1 MHTSEGVH
9 VAEGLDAL
17 LKPVGSRGGR
27 RGWAREGLGP
37 SPPWGT
43 HPTSCPCPWSFLPP
57 SSPPRSTPQ
66 GSASA
71 LRSRWG
77 SGRGWAERGGGFGES
92 DQGGDTHLSLSLG
105 VSVGSPGAGGQGCQ
119 GNWATHP
126 PEEAE
131 HREGLCM
138 RPWVPL
144 GVGEDQGPRSGLAGG
159 RRRAVGLFIIMGAR
173 SELPPLE

>member
-1 MHTSEGVH
+1 MGKVI
-9 VAEGLDAL
+9 
-17 LKPVGSRGGR
+17 
-27 RGWAREGLGP
+27 REG
-37 SPPWGT
+37 T
-43 HPTSCPCPWSFLPP
+43 PTCPCPWELVWQGRGLPP
-57 SSPPRSTPQ
+57 PR
-66 GSASA
+66 
-71 LRSRWG
+71 
-77 SGRGWAERGGGFGES
+77 
-92 DQGGDTHLSLSLG
+92 
-105 VSVGSPGAGGQGCQ
+105 AGGQGCQ

-138 RPWVPL
+138 CPWVPL

>member
-1 MHTSEGVH
+1 M
-9 VAEGLDAL
+9 
-17 LKPVGSRGGR
+17 
-27 RGWAREGLGP
+27 
-37 SPPWGT
+37 
-43 HPTSCPCPWSFLPP
+43 
-57 SSPPRSTPQ
+57 
-66 GSASA
+66 
-71 LRSRWG
+71 
-77 SGRGWAERGGGFGES
+77 
-92 DQGGDTHLSLSLG
+92 SLSLG

-126 PEEAE
+126 PEKAE

-173 SELPPLE
+173 SELPPPRVGV